1 MDHQAELKGIIDR
14 LLFQNNENG
23 YAVFSLALDDQ
34 TTITVRGYLNN
45 IHAGQEVI
53 VQGDWNVHPKF
64 GRQFE
69 AKSCA
74 TQVPSSITGLK
85 KYLGSGL
92 IKGIGPSYAQK
103 LVDHFGSSVL
113 EIIDKQPHRLAEVE
127 GIGPKRIEQIAFAW
141 KDQKEIS
148 KVMVY
153 LQDKGISSAYA
164 VKIYKAYGQNSIAVL
179 TENPYRLADE
189 IWGIGFKM
197 ADQIAQAV
205 GIPANSLKRIK
216 AGIAFAI
223 SNHTSQGHLY
233 IEISDLKQRAL
244 ELLALDPQE
253 TELLLKNA
261 LHDLYNEAKIK
272 LISENS
278 QHFITLSHNYFAE
291 KGAAQKIEQLLQQP
305 IQHTIDSNAIY
316 QSLRVT
322 AENEIS
328 LNEDQQ
334 RGILA
339 CLQNKITIITGG
351 PGTGKTTLI
360 KKLLSILDEH
370 RLIYKLA
377 APTGRAAKRIT
388 EGTGKFALTIHRLL
402 EFDVASRNFTKNE
415 QNAIQADYMIIDE
428 ASMIDIFLAHAILKA
443 TPFSGNLVFI
453 GDVDQLPSVGAGN
466 FLNDLIA
473 SNKVATVRL
482 NQIFR
487 QAQDSL
493 IVVNAHKVNKGEF
506 PVSSLPDSQPSP
518 IGFGGQVK
526 KDFIYFKENDPA
538 TINQHLEYL
547 FGNIIKRHSM
557 LPSDTMVLVPMNRG
571 IVGTQQLNIYLQSL
585 LNPIKNESKQLAH
598 GIYRYC
604 TGDRVMQIRNNYD
617 KNVFNGD
624 TGIIDDINITD
635 KILLVRFYDRII
647 EYEYSDLDELVLAYA
662 SSIHKSQ
669 GSEYPAVIIPI
680 FMQHYTLLQ
689 RNLIYTAITRAKKLC
704 ILIGQPK
711 AIAMAI
717 KNNKNL
723 ERITFL
729 KQYLTTNLKSR

>member
-14 LLFQNNENG
+14 FLFQNNENG
-23 YAVFSLALDDQ
+23 YAVFALQLDDQ
-34 TTITVRGYLNN
+34 TSITVRGYLNN
-45 IHAGQEVI
+45 VHAGQEVI
-53 VQGDWNVHPKF
+53 IQGAWNTHPKF
-64 GRQFE
+64 GKQFE
-69 AKSCA
+69 AKSCT
-74 TQVPSSITGLK
+74 TQVPSSIVGLK

-103 LVDHFGSSVL
+103 LVDHFGASVL
-113 EIIDKQPHRLAEVE
+113 EVIDKQPHRLNEVE
-127 GIGPKRIEQIAFAW
+127 GIGPKRIEQITFAW

-164 VKIYKAYGQNSIAVL
+164 VKIYKAYGQNSIAVI
-179 TENPYRLADE
+179 TENPYRLADD

-197 ADQIAQAV
+197 ADQIAQAI
-205 GIPANSLKRIK
+205 GIPTNSLKRVK
-216 AGIAFAI
+216 AGLIFAI
-223 SNHTSQGHLY
+223 TTHTAQGHLY
-233 IEISDLKQRAL
+233 VELNALKQQ
-244 ELLALDPQE
+244 ALDLLTLDAQE
-253 TELLLKNA
+253 TGILLKNA

-272 LISENS
+272 LISDSN
-278 QHFITLSHNYFAE
+278 QHFIALWPHYFAE
-291 KGAAQKIEQLLQQP
+291 KGTAQKIEQLLQQP
-305 IQHTIDSNAIY
+305 IQHTVNSDMVY

-322 AENEIS
+322 AEHEIS

-415 QNAIQADYMIIDE
+415 QNAIQSDYIIIDE

-443 TPFSGNLVFI
+443 TPFTGHLVLI

-473 SNKVATVRL
+473 SSKVTTIRL
-482 NQIFR
+482 TQIFR

-493 IVVNAHKVNKGEF
+493 IVVNAHKVNEGEF
-506 PVSSLPDSQPSP
+506 PVSSLPDA
-518 IGFGGQVK
+518 K
-526 KDFIYFKENDPA
+526 KDFVYIKENNPA
-538 TINQHLEYL
+538 SVNQHLEDL
-547 FGNIIKRHSM
+547 FRSSLQRHAIF
-557 LPSDTMVLVPMNRG
+557 PSDTMVLVPMNRG
-571 IVGTQQLNIYLQSL
+571 IVGTQQINLYLQSL
-585 LNPIKNESKQLAH
+585 LNPIRDTTKQLAH
-598 GIYRYC
+598 GIYRYA

-624 TGIIDDINITD
+624 TGTIDDINITD
-635 KILLVRFYDRII
+635 KIIFVKFYERVV

-662 SSIHKSQ
+662 ISIHKSQ

-680 FMQHYTLLQ
+680 FMQHFTLLQ

-717 KNNKNL
+717 KNNKGL
-723 ERITFL
+723 ERTTFL
-729 KQYLTTNLKSR
+729 QKYLTSDLKAR

>member
-14 LLFQNNENG
+14 FLFQNNENG
-23 YAVFSLALDDQ
+23 YAVFALTLDDQ
-34 TTITVRGYLNN
+34 TSITVRGYLTNLSP
-45 IHAGQEVI
+45 GQEVI
-53 VQGDWNVHPKF
+53 IQGAWNTHPKF
-64 GRQFE
+64 GKQFE
-69 AKSCA
+69 AKSCSA
-74 TQVPSSITGLK
+74 QIPSTLTGIK

-103 LVDHFGSSVL
+103 LVDHFGSNVL
-113 EIIDKQPHRLAEVE
+113 EIIDKQPHRLNEVE
-127 GIGPKRIEQIAFAW
+127 GIGPKRVEQITFAW

-164 VKIYKAYGQNSIAVL
+164 AKIYKAYGQNAIAII

-216 AGIAFAI
+216 AGLIFAL
-223 SNHTSQGHLY
+223 STHTSYGHLY
-233 IEISDLKQRAL
+233 MELSVLKQQAL
-244 ELLALDPQE
+244 DLLALNPED
-253 TELLLKNA
+253 TEQLLKNA

-272 LISENS
+272 LISDNN
-278 QHFITLSHNYFAE
+278 QHFITLSMHYFAE
-291 KGAAQKIEQLLQQP
+291 KGTAQKIEQLLQQP

-316 QSLRVT
+316 QSLRIT
-322 AENEIS
+322 EQNEIS

-360 KKLLSILDEH
+360 KKLLTILDEH
-370 RLIYKLA
+370 RLMYKLA
-377 APTGRAAKRIT
+377 APTGRAAKRIS

-402 EFDVASRNFTKNE
+402 EYDVASRNFTKNE
-415 QNAIQADYMIIDE
+415 QNAIQTDYIIIDE
-428 ASMIDIFLAHAILKA
+428 ASMIDIFLAHALLKA
-443 TPFSGNLVFI
+443 TPFCGHLVLI

-473 SNKVATVRL
+473 SNKVVTVRL
-482 NQIFR
+482 KQIFR

-493 IVVNAHKVNKGEF
+493 IVVNAHKVNEGEF
-506 PVSSLPDSQPSP
+506 PVSSLPDT
-518 IGFGGQVK
+518 K
-526 KDFIYFKENDPA
+526 KDFIYIKENDPA
-538 TINQHLEYL
+538 SINQHLGHIFDSL
-547 FGNIIKRHSM
+547 VKRNGI

-571 IVGTQQLNIYLQSL
+571 IVGTQQINVYLQSV
-585 LNPIKNESKQLAH
+585 LNPIKDATKQLAH
-598 GIYRYC
+598 GIYRYS

-624 TGIIDDINITD
+624 TGIIEDINITD
-635 KILLVRFYDRII
+635 KIIFVRFYDRIV
-647 EYEYSDLDELVLAYA
+647 EYEYGDLEELVLAYA
-662 SSIHKSQ
+662 ISIHKSQ

-680 FMQHYTLLQ
+680 FMQHFTLLQ

-717 KNNKNL
+717 KNNKGL
-723 ERITFL
+723 ERSTFL
-729 KQYLTTNLKSR
+729 QKYLTSDLKAR